1 LQEKIKKAQEGL
13 AALKE
18 SKPEVL
24 KSLPEISNL
33 KVNQPYEFQ
42 DTHQEK
48 VIHSGWNSGNAYR
61 HILEGTGDIF
71 RESAKHIGQDV
82 EFVDPGY
89 IGEKIRRIKS
99 HLEDIKIGR
108 IMNEGETFEAAYKSH
123 PEKFK
128 QMEEQWK
135 KQPVKTKLQEKA
147 RQLNLAM
154 LKKDFVTAKKI
165 IPEIEEAIK
174 TQKTALEPLSEEKNY
189 YRAVEDQLKHMRD
202 TGYEPEKAY
211 RFFLKLKPD
220 EQKIVL
226 KNLETTDIS
235 KRLNVIKEQG
245 LKIYKHDSKKSAMEA
260 INKKFKHESIPNE
273 FKEMVKKS
281 IIDEHQ
287 QNKNQFI
294 KDIQEEI
301 KIRKERLDKLPY
313 DRKRIKYYTTKD
325 LLDTSEEELEEKH
338 RKENSQLFEKGK
350 DYLTGMGPDADKK
363 IEDVDLDTV
372 DDEWEKTIETQN
384 EAEPSAQELI
394 DEVKGEK

>member
-1 LQEKIKKAQEGL
+1 
-13 AALKE
+13 
-18 SKPEVL
+18 
-24 KSLPEISNL
+24 
-33 KVNQPYEFQ
+33 
-42 DTHQEK
+42 
-48 VIHSGWNSGNAYR
+48 
-61 HILEGTGDIF
+61 
-71 RESAKHIGQDV
+71 
-82 EFVDPGY
+82 
-89 IGEKIRRIKS
+89 
-99 HLEDIKIGR
+99 
-108 IMNEGETFEAAYKSH
+108 
-123 PEKFK
+123 
-128 QMEEQWK
+128 
-135 KQPVKTKLQEKA
+135 
-147 RQLNLAM
+147 
-154 LKKDFVTAKKI
+154 
-165 IPEIEEAIK
+165 
-174 TQKTALEPLSEEKNY
+174 
-189 YRAVEDQLKHMRD
+189 MRD